1 MSFYFQEPSQNRFTM
16 KIKRHQV
23 IIAALIIL
31 GVSFLVIGVFHQKEP
46 IKYFAH
52 SLRTWQEADSVAGY
66 PIPTAYDEEG
76 SPTEFKI
83 TKFQPNLS
91 TMSPMELYRLPTAR
105 GFTNLD
111 SNDAKAAGT
120 GLVLFTGNP
129 NGYNGKAVLLGHR
142 LPNKSIVQTFYTGLS
157 EIDVKVGQHV
167 PRATTLGTGGQLL
180 EVRAGS
186 SIDIAKETF
195 GDVTMN
201 SQDKPPAPNRIAL
214 AEFFSEYQ
222 LEETVAD
229 PLEVIQ
235 QNGLEK
241 ARNELD
247 IGVRF
252 RNKASD
258 RQKGAVKD

>member
-1 MSFYFQEPSQNRFTM
+1 M
-16 KIKRHQV
+16 
-23 IIAALIIL
+23 
-31 GVSFLVIGVFHQKEP
+31 
-46 IKYFAH
+46 
-52 SLRTWQEADSVAGY
+52 
-66 PIPTAYDEEG
+66 
-76 SPTEFKI
+76 
-83 TKFQPNLS
+83 
-91 TMSPMELYRLPTAR
+91 
-105 GFTNLD
+105 
-111 SNDAKAAGT
+111 
-120 GLVLFTGNP
+120 
-129 NGYNGKAVLLGHR
+129 
-142 LPNKSIVQTFYTGLS
+142 
-157 EIDVKVGQHV
+157 
-167 PRATTLGTGGQLL
+167 